1 MLKYSLS
8 LWRSTDDIDD
18 GVLITNLALRHS
30 FCSTARDCQFLV
42 DSAAT
47 STVSNACRQTE
58 TALRC
63 KLCGHGGYGGEA
75 SSGKLCTTL
84 ARHRMRVS
92 GTSIDLLRAMS
103 CFHPPCLV
111 CRLLS
116 TNYGSLI
123 IIVIVQRGKL
133 PDFRF
138 PRCPEA
144 PSAKRQASVSKL
156 FQLSMRSADLVEFV
170 IESCPMHDVSMC
182 LISKPFQLSMSG
194 EVG

>member
-1 MLKYSLS
+1 MLVVLHDPQDDLFTLARIAEVLKYSLS
-8 LWRSTDDIDD
+8 LWRSTDDVDD
-18 GVLITNLALRHS
+18 VVLITNLALRHY

-42 DSAAT
+42 ASAAT

-58 TALRC
+58 MALRC

-138 PRCPEA
+138 PNEVPRGANP
-144 PSAKRQASVSKL
+144 KRQASVSKL
-156 FQLSMRSADLVEFV
+156 FQLSMRSC
-170 IESCPMHDVSMC
+170 S
-182 LISKPFQLSMSG
+182 
-194 EVG
+194 